1 MKRLKYQIL
10 LYSLLTIFS
19 WMIVGLGAA
28 RQSGQKVQSLQP
40 VITNEENNHF
50 LEMDDVRQMVREIQQ
65 RPIEECLRGEVKIDE
80 IESSLD
86 KNPYVKV
93 AEAYTD
99 IGGNVVVQLELRKP
113 LARIV
118 YEDGTGFYLDKDFNK
133 VDLSRN
139 FSANTILVRGLEK
152 ETLLPRDTVKSQQL
166 NDLREFLDFVDASE
180 FLRSQIAEVV
190 VRPNGELMLYP
201 EIGDVAI
208 EFGKPTD
215 LRQKFDHMVLFYKKV
230 LNHVGWRKYKSIS
243 LKYKN
248 QVVAR
253 H

>member
-1 MKRLKYQIL
+1 MYG
-10 LYSLLTIFS
+10 LLTIFS

-28 RQSGQKVQSLQP
+28 RQNGQKVKSLQP

-50 LEMDDVRQMVREIQQ
+50 LAMDDVRKMVRDIQQ
-65 RPIEECLRGEVKIDE
+65 RPIEECLQGEVKIAE

-113 LARIV
+113 LARVV
-118 YEDGTGFYLDKDFNK
+118 YEDGTGFYLDQEYQK
-133 VDLSRN
+133 VDLSPT
-139 FSANTILVRGLEK
+139 FSANTMLIRGLEK
-152 ETLLPRDTVKSQQL
+152 ESLVPRDTIKSQQL
-166 NDLREFLDFVDASE
+166 NDLREFLEFVDRSE
-180 FLRSQIAEVV
+180 FLRSQISEVLV
-190 VRPNGELMLYP
+190 KPNGELYIYP
-201 EIGDVAI
+201 EVGDVAI
-208 EFGKPTD
+208 EFGKPID
-215 LRQKFDHMVLFYKKV
+215 IKEKFSNMELFFRKV